1 MRKKVMDMSKEQKTT
16 QLQQKI
22 IHLKSE
28 LDKYKALL
36 ASLGSQEEW
45 ERLHMEKDELQA
57 KHDELIGQCRRYEEL
72 LSEQKNE
79 IERLSE
85 ALKTMEEEKEWLRQ
99 EMEQWKTTC
108 AYWQEQ
114 AEANQKHI
122 QSLEATLKA
131 FQQKEMEWNEERT
144 KTKEKNRLRKD
155 GTLSFMNESIDSWTS
170 WSERMENDYK
180 VMKEQIE
187 KIAKEFP
194 KLQNALSNSAKTH
207 ELEKDVDV
215 LTKKI
220 QETEEKLSKMDL
232 ERQKDSLMLQKH
244 MFTQQMELELMME
257 KVTSLASEIKHLSN
271 QIADLTR
278 SRNDPPKDSPNDDT
292 MELKEMLSRLM
303 ERLTASSDE
312 KSKEPATSPIQSA
325 NPFSTNMQTEKAPPP
340 PNSFLKLQEFMD
352 GTNQPIVVSPV
363 KRKETHASHLY
374 SQKSIPIKRVRMEHP
389 SSHQRLPF
397 QHSSPP
403 AEDEDNRLNISVQ
416 NDHTDPNPG
425 KRSDA
430 SRLEQKKDHQ
440 LFTQTD
446 EVRFESTHKAADPLK
461 NEDERPNKTD
471 PNMEIKEK
479 QESLV
484 SPGSQEAVTQDP
496 TSASDISADGQQSD
510 SETYEATA
518 FLPSASVLIQDDA
531 IIHGED
537 SFMGEGKPSKW
548 GLWSLFKK
556 TKTSQ

>member
-1 MRKKVMDMSKEQKTT
+1 MSKEQKTT

-28 LDKYKALL
+28 LDKYKTLL

-45 ERLHMEKDELQA
+45 ERLHTEKDELQA
-57 KHDELIGQCRRYEEL
+57 KHDELIEQCRHYEEL

-99 EMEQWKTTC
+99 ETEQWKTEC
-108 AYWQEQ
+108 VYWQEQ

-194 KLQNALSNSAKTH
+194 KLQNALRNSTKVH
-207 ELEKDVDV
+207 EPEKDVDV

-278 SRNDPPKDSPNDDT
+278 SRNDPPKESPNDDT
-292 MELKEMLSRLM
+292 MEWKEMLSQLM

-312 KSKEPATSPIQSA
+312 KSKEPATLPIQSA
-325 NPFSTNMQTEKAPPP
+325 KPFSTNMQTEKAPPS

-363 KRKETHASHLY
+363 KRKETHAFNFPTSHLY
-374 SQKSIPIKRVRMEHP
+374 SQKSVPIKRVRMENP
-389 SSHQRLPF
+389 SSHHRHPS
-397 QHSSPP
+397 QHSSPL

-416 NDHTDPNPG
+416 NDHTAPNLE

-430 SRLEQKKDHQ
+430 SRLEQKKEHQ
-440 LFTQTD
+440 LFTQAD
-446 EVRFESTHKAADPLK
+446 EVSLESIHKAADPLK
-461 NEDERPNKTD
+461 NEDERPKKTD
-471 PNMEIKEK
+471 PNMEIKEN

-484 SPGSQEAVTQDP
+484 SPDGQEAVMQDP

-510 SETYEATA
+510 SGTYEATA
-518 FLPSASVLIQDDA
+518 FLPSASVLIQDNA

>member
-1 MRKKVMDMSKEQKTT
+1 MSKEQKTT

-57 KHDELIGQCRRYEEL
+57 KHDELIEQCRRYEEM
-72 LSEQKNE
+72 LSAQTSE

-85 ALKTMEEEKEWLRQ
+85 TLKTMKEEKELLRQ
-99 EMEQWKTTC
+99 ETEQWKTEC

-122 QSLEATLKA
+122 QSLDETLKA
-131 FQQKEMEWNEERT
+131 FQQKETKWNEERK
-144 KTKEKNRLRKD
+144 KTKEQHQVRKD
-155 GTLSFMNESIDSWTS
+155 GTLSFMNESIDSWAS
-170 WSERMENDYK
+170 WLERLEKDYNT
-180 VMKEQIE
+180 MKGQIE
-187 KIAKEFP
+187 KMAKDVSN
-194 KLQNALSNSAKTH
+194 LQNNVSNIPKIEA
-207 ELEKDVDV
+207 LEKDIGVF
-215 LTKKI
+215 TKQMQQI
-220 QETEEKLSKMDL
+220 QDKLSKIEI
-232 ERQKDSLMLQKH
+232 ERQKDSLTLQKH
-244 MFTQQMELELMME
+244 IFTQQMELELMME
-257 KVTSLASEIKHLSN
+257 KVTSFASEIKHLSN

-278 SRNDPPKDSPNDDT
+278 SRNDPPKESPNDDT
-292 MELKEMLSRLM
+292 IELKEMLSQLM

-312 KSKEPATSPIQSA
+312 KSKEPATLPIQSA
-325 NPFSTNMQTEKAPPP
+325 IPFSTDMQPGKTPLF
-340 PNSFLKLQEFMD
+340 PNSFLKLQDFMD

-389 SSHQRLPF
+389 SSHHRHPSQLPF
-397 QHSSPP
+397 SP

-416 NDHTDPNPG
+416 NDHTASNLG

-446 EVRFESTHKAADPLK
+446 EVKFESTPKAADPLK
-461 NEDERPNKTD
+461 NEDERPKKAD
-471 PNMEIKEK
+471 PNMEITEN

-484 SPGSQEAVTQDP
+484 SPDGQEALMQDP
-496 TSASDISADGQQSD
+496 TSASSISTDGQQSD
-510 SETYEATA
+510 FKTYEAA
-518 FLPSASVLIQDDA
+518 APLPSASVLIQEDA
-531 IIHGED
+531 ILHAED
-537 SFMGEGKPSKW
+537 SLMAEGKPSKW